1 MVGWMEDH
9 PIVAAYGKPWG
20 LRSHFVSYWFSSLFI
35 FQYFS
40 FIYLFIVFYWI
51 GDTYLEEITLELR
64 LRNYSPVTVR
74 WVILQLFTFLWSEEP
89 ISPGRE
95 EPSAGADVCAAPR
108 GAVERSVE
116 CGFVVETSHMSC
128 FDRWTAVNSVKF
140 TSFCGEHRNVDEL
153 NHYSDWI

>member
-1 MVGWMEDH
+1 MEFK
-9 PIVAAYGKPWG
+9 ICFSVLVTSYSG
-20 LRSHFVSYWFSSLFI
+20 LFGFSSLSIFHLFVYLLIYCFFI
-35 FQYFS
+35 ESTRY
-40 FIYLFIVFYWI
+40 IYIYI
-51 GDTYLEEITLELR
+51 GDTHSEEITLELR
-64 LRNYSPVTVR
+64 LPNYSPVTVR